1 MTSESI
7 AKKLCQV
14 SEDLSQKPNI
24 KDVCVLFDQ
33 KANIE
38 DVNKAL
44 EEIHTE
50 LDSKANDDI
59 C

>member
-1 MTSESI
+1 MSEE
-7 AKKLCQV
+7 LNN
-14 SEDLSQKPNI
+14 KPNI

-44 EEIHTE
+44 EEIHVD
-50 LDSKANDDI
+50 LDSKASDEGF
-59 C
+59 